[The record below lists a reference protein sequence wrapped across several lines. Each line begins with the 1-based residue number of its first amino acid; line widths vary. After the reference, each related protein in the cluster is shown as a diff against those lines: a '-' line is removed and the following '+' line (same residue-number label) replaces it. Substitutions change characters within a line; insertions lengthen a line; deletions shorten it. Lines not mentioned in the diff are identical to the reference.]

1 MGADLSDIPDI
12 EGKRCVHGSL
22 EQASCQACVRACPQ
36 QAIRL
41 TDEALTL
48 DGGRCDGCGLCVPA
62 CPEQAISSPAEP
74 VVRES
79 LWGRGEVFAACSR
92 AVEPGP
98 GVLPCLNAIGLS
110 RILSYCRHGIS
121 SWHIAHADCTECT
134 YADTR
139 PFRGH
144 VEDAN
149 LILRSHRMR
158 EIEVARMD
166 RRAWVA
172 RLGGLKVSANPARR
186 RAFLL
191 GVADGTRKQG
201 MHETG
206 KGRQT
211 SNVPTTGWPAGSAGI
226 LPWSIS
232 LDAPRCLGCD
242 SCARVCPHGAISL
255 EGDVG
260 YVIRSARCTGCGVC
274 QDVCSADAIR
284 LERLSPARQTVVPLL
299 RLTCRRCG
307 NPFRQPVGSQRI
319 EYCHVCR
326 NKVQSRQLFQVI
338 S

>member
-1 MGADLSDIPDI
+1 MSDIPNID
-12 EGKRCVHGSL
+12 GKRCVHGSL

-92 AVEPGP
+92 AVEHGP

-121 SWHIAHADCTECT
+121 AWHIAHADCAECSH
-134 YADTR
+134 ADTR
-139 PFRGH
+139 SFHRH

-149 LILRSHRMR
+149 RILRSHKVR
-158 EIEVARMD
+158 EIRVTRMD
-166 RRAWVA
+166 RRAWVR
-172 RLGGLKVSANPARR
+172 RLGGIKVSADPARR
-186 RAFLL
+186 RAFLR
-191 GVADGTRKQG
+191 GVAERNP
-201 MHETG
+201 E
-206 KGRQT
+206 KGSHDIGEGWRT
-211 SNVPTTGWPAGSAGI
+211 IDAPTTGWLAESAGI
-226 LPWSIS
+226 LPWSIN
-232 LDAPRCLGCD
+232 LDARRCLGCD

-255 EGDVG
+255 EEDVG

-284 LERLSPARQTVVPLL
+284 LERLSPAPQTVVPLL
-299 RLTCRRCG
+299 RSTCRRCG